1 MIDLSFPVRGETLP
15 TDHAYALYGA
25 LARAVPALHGGGLRL
40 LLASIPGEYVGGGQ
54 LRLVAPRSRLRL
66 RLPAEAISAALPLA
80 GKALNVAGHTVRLG
94 VPQVLPLV
102 PAAALVARLVT
113 MKRSDRREPSGTKR
127 YMDPAAF
134 LGAARRQ
141 LEALGIRG
149 EPAIPLISQGPHAGK
164 PRRRVLR
171 IKERRVV
178 GYALQVTGLT
188 AAESIR
194 LQEHGLGGRT
204 RMGCGFFVPLRCK
217 GDRHGV

>member
-1 MIDLSFPVRGETLP
+1 MPLVNLYFPLLGPTLP
-15 TDHAYALYGA
+15 DDHGYPLYAA
-25 LARAVPALHGGGLRL
+25 LAERLPALHAEQAPIRIGPVLGRPAGGRTLRL
-40 LLASIPGEYVGGGQ
+40 D
-54 LRLVAPRSRLRL
+54 PRCSRLRL
-66 RLPAEAISAALPLA
+66 RLPAEAIPAVLPLA
-80 GKALNVAGHTVRLG
+80 GKALNVAGHTIRLG

-134 LGAARRQ
+134 LGAARRK
-141 LEALGIRG
+141 LETLGIRG

-188 AAESIR
+188 AAESIT

-204 RMGCGFFVPLRCK
+204 RMGCGFFVPWRVQ
-217 GDRHGV
+217 R